1 MLRIVGVDD
10 GLVSSGRQGRTV
22 LVLVLLEGPRILE
35 LRLGE
40 IEVDGVDAQRILIS
54 LLGTLS
60 YDIVM
65 LSGVSFAGF
74 NLVDLKLLAR
84 KVRKPV
90 IAVVR
95 ERPDNRA
102 VRNALRKQFGDWK
115 ERWKVVKDAGRLY
128 SCKPLADEPKLYFEV
143 GGCSPASARRII
155 VSSST
160 VSRLPEPVRVAGLIA
175 KGIRWSAVR
184 IP

>member
-10 GLVSSGRQGRTV
+10 GLVSSGRRGRTV
-22 LVLVLLEGPRILE
+22 LVLVLLTGPRITD

-40 IEVDGVDAQRILIS
+40 VEVDGHDARRILIS

-60 YDIVM
+60 YDVVM

-74 NLVDLKLLAR
+74 NLVNLKLLAR

-102 VRNALRKQFGDWK
+102 VRRALRKHFPDWRQ
-115 ERWKVVKDAGRLY
+115 RWGAVKDAGRLY
-128 SCKPLADEPKLYFEV
+128 SCKPLADEPKLYFESR
-143 GGCSPASARRII
+143 GCSPASARRII
-155 VSSST
+155 VSSSS

-175 KGIRWSAVR
+175 KGIRGSVR